1 MLRAGD
7 RAMKRLAL
15 IVAACLGGLT
25 AIYLVFYIG
34 VDPVMSAIAS
44 LGWSGFAL
52 LCLMGTGLFALLS
65 VAWFVLMPEGKSA
78 SWLTFF
84 WGRTVRDSAAEVLP
98 LSQIGGFVIGA
109 RAIILRGV
117 STADAYGSTVVDVT
131 TEMLAQILFV
141 VMGVILLVRHLGF
154 HSLHSELFGPL
165 LIGPVLAAL
174 GAAGFIVVQRKGPAF
189 AESMMARLFPQAV
202 RHAGAFAR
210 AISAIY
216 ASPGRIVASVAIHF
230 LGWMATALMSWIV
243 VRLIGGHVSYM
254 SIVAIESA
262 LSAIRSAA
270 VLVPSAMGVQ
280 EATYA
285 MLMPLFGVSSAIG
298 LALSLLKRAVNIA
311 IGIPVL
317 LAWQGMEGRHALAI
331 ETREERLSGH

>member
-1 MLRAGD
+1 
-7 RAMKRLAL
+7 MKRLAL
-15 IVAACLGGLT
+15 IVAACLGAAT
-25 AIYLVFYIG
+25 AVYLVFYIG
-34 VDPVMSAIAS
+34 IAPVMSAITS
-44 LGWSGFAL
+44 LGWTGFAILCAFGVGL
-52 LCLMGTGLFALLS
+52 LALLS
-65 VAWFVLMPEGKSA
+65 VAWFVLIPNGDLKR
-78 SWLTFF
+78 WPTFF
-84 WGRTVRDSAAEVLP
+84 WGRSVRDSAAEVLP

-109 RAIILRGV
+109 RAVALRGI
-117 STADAYGSTVVDVT
+117 SAADAYASTVVDIT

-141 VMGVILLVRHLGF
+141 IMGVILLVRHLGF
-154 HSLHSELFGPL
+154 SSLHSDLFAPL

-174 GAAGFIVVQRKGPAF
+174 GAAGFIIVQRKGPAF
-189 AESMMARLFPQAV
+189 AESLTARLLPQAV

-210 AISAIY
+210 SISAIY
-216 ASPGRIVASVAIHF
+216 AHPGRVVASIAIHF
-230 LGWMATALMSWIV
+230 LGWLASALMSWV
-243 VRLIGGHVSYM
+243 ALRLIGVHVSYFSM
-254 SIVAIESA
+254 VAIESA

-317 LAWQGMEGRHALAI
+317 LSWQGMEGRQALAI
-331 ETREERLSGH
+331 ETREERLPGR

>member
-1 MLRAGD
+1 MR
-7 RAMKRLAL
+7 RLAL
-15 IVAACLGGLT
+15 IAAACLGGLT
-25 AIYLVFYIG
+25 AVYLVFYVGIA
-34 VDPVMSAIAS
+34 PVMAAIGS

-52 LCLMGTGLFALLS
+52 LCVMAMAVFALLS
-65 VAWFVLMPEGKSA
+65 VAWFVLLPDHKGHG
-78 SWLTFF
+78 WPVFF

-109 RAIILRGV
+109 RAVILRGV
-117 STADAYGSTVVDVT
+117 TTADAYASTVVDVT

-141 VMGVILLVRHLGF
+141 VMGVILIVRHLGF
-154 HSLHSELFGPL
+154 HSLHSDFFAPL
-165 LIGPVLAAL
+165 LVGPVMAAL
-174 GAAGFIVVQRKGPAF
+174 GAVGFIVVQRKGPAF
-189 AESMMARLFPQAV
+189 AESLTARLLPQAV

-216 ASPGRIVASVAIHF
+216 ASPWRIVASVSIHF
-230 LGWMATALMSWIV
+230 AGWMASALMSWIV

-254 SIVAIESA
+254 SMVAIESA

-317 LAWQGMEGRHALAI
+317 LTWQGMEGRQALAL
-331 ETREERLSGH
+331 EAREERLPGR